1 MQRESSW
8 ISQNF
13 RLNPHSIFITLSMA
27 FLWCLSAMPT
37 MSPAYMSPPTACLY
51 NCTFVVVQ
59 EEFQLQRTAID
70 PAEMTSSVYF
80 LGNLLL
86 GQMYCMAADR
96 IGRRPVLVW
105 SLLVSGLAGTLA
117 AFASNFY
124 VMLFGR
130 FIQGS
135 FFNVIHMLL

>member
-1 MQRESSW
+1 
-8 ISQNF
+8 
-13 RLNPHSIFITLSMA
+13 
-27 FLWCLSAMPT
+27 
-37 MSPAYMSPPTACLY
+37 MSPPSPCLH
-51 NCTFVVVQ
+51 NCTFVTVQ
-59 EEFQLQRTAID
+59 DEFELERAIID

-80 LGNLLL
+80 LGNLVL

-105 SLLVSGLAGTLA
+105 SLLVSGIAGVLA

-124 VMLFGR
+124 LMLFGR

-135 FFNVIHMLL
+135 FFNVSFFLLVRDSYISDELLLKVKMGGARITTA